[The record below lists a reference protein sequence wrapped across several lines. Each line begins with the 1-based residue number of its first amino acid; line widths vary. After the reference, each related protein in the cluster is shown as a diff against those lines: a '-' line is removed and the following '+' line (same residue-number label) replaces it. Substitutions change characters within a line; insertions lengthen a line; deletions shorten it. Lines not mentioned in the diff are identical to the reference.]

1 MYTYDEIATTYTEE
15 RERERNRQPKNDDGE
30 EAMTAEEGRK
40 LYIHIIRATIY
51 NFTEKG
57 LCAVE
62 VSRRGQ

>member
-1 MYTYDEIATTYTEE
+1 MRE
-15 RERERNRQPKNDDGE
+15 RERERKNGRPKDDDGE
-30 EAMTAEEGRK
+30 KAMIAEEGRK
-40 LYIHIIRATIY
+40 LYYTRDVYYNIY